1 MNRKSIYIVLA
12 VLALVVATLACGE
25 STPEVRV
32 PEATPKPGETQPAAP
47 PAATATERPAPTPT
61 TAPLGSSRS
70 NPAPVG
76 AEVTINDMTMKI
88 IEVTRPADD
97 IVAAGNMFNATPEPG
112 NEYIM
117 VTISVVCNKSSDV
130 TCQLNSYLDFKLTG
144 SSGSVRDPEIIVG
157 VAGLLGDPLED
168 TEFFGGAT
176 VTGGTSIFEVAQDET
191 DLILIYEPLFGT
203 SKAYLAVQ

>member
-1 MNRKSIYIVLA
+1 MNRKSAYIVLV
-12 VLALVVATLACGE
+12 VLALIVATWACGE

-32 PEATPKPGETQPAAP
+32 PEATPKPGETQS
-47 PAATATERPAPTPT
+47 ATATERLASTPT
-61 TAPLGSSRS
+61 TAPPGSARS

-76 AEVTINDMTMKI
+76 AEVTIDDMTMKI

-117 VTISVVCNKSSDV
+117 VTISGVCNKSSDV
-130 TCQLNSYLDFKLTG
+130 TCQLNSYFDFKLTG
-144 SSGSVRDPEIIVG
+144 SSGSVRDPEMMVAG
-157 VAGLLGDPLED
+157 VAGLLE
-168 TEFFGGAT
+168 TAEFFGGVT
-176 VTGGTSIFEVAQDET
+176 VTGGMIFEVAQDET
-191 DLILIYEPLFGT
+191 DLILIYEPLLGM

>member
-1 MNRKSIYIVLA
+1 MNRKSTYIVLA

-32 PEATPKPGETQPAAP
+32 PEASPKPGETQPAAP
-47 PAATATERPAPTPT
+47 PAASATERRARTPT

-76 AEVTINDMTMKI
+76 AEVTIDDMTMKI

-117 VTISVVCNKSSDV
+117 VTISGVCNKSSDV
-130 TCQLNSYLDFKLTG
+130 TCQLNSYFDFKLTG
-144 SSGSVRDPEIIVG
+144 SSGSVRDPEMVVAG
-157 VAGLLGDPLED
+157 VAGLLED
-168 TEFFGGAT
+168 AEFFGGAT
-176 VTGGTSIFEVAQDET
+176 VTGGMIFEVAQDET
-191 DLILIYEPLFGT
+191 DLILIYEPLLGM